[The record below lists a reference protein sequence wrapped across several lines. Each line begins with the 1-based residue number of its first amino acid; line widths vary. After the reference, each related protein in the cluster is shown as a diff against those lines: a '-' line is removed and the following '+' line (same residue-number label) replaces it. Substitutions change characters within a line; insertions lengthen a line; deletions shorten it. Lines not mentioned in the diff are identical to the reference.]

1 MKPRDYYDGVNQ
13 AILNVVPKTAR
24 CILEVGCANGELGAQ
39 VIQSRGCEY
48 WGIELDES
56 ASAAA
61 KQRLT
66 HVLNG
71 DIEALDLSLLP
82 LDHFDCLIFG
92 DTLEHL
98 VNPESVLVRL
108 KPHLK
113 IGAHLIAS
121 VPNIGHWTVVLELLH
136 GEFEY
141 GDSGLLDRT
150 HRRFFTPASLRKAL
164 WRCGFTVK
172 GEGRTL
178 LGSTECDAIVR
189 AASDLGVGTEIAARG
204 LSTYQVLAFAE
215 MQPDLDRQPEK
226 RELLLRSRVPL
237 SDAVVGKLSVVIVT
251 FQSESTIEECLL
263 SVLGSLTES
272 DEVIVV
278 DNDSS
283 DGTCE
288 KIEDIRREWPQIQLR
303 RMKSNLGY
311 ARAANTGVHISSGE
325 YIVLANPDV
334 TFVGD
339 WKEAFVEVLELP
351 GCGAVG
357 PISDRVMG
365 RQSFAAR
372 YDHEASAQES
382 AEFCAQFYREV
393 EETAMLIGFCIALK
407 RETLSECGLLDEA
420 LYLGADDLEL
430 SWRLRTLGLKLF
442 IALDVFVEHRH
453 GVSFSA
459 IAASTA
465 ESQVR
470 ASDLQLRH
478 KLSDYYGG
486 IQGLS
491 SVLIWDHPVFD
502 AVLLA

>member
-13 AILNVVPKTAR
+13 AILDVVPKTAR

-39 VIQSRGCEY
+39 LIQSRRCEF

-56 ASAAA
+56 AATVA
-61 KQRLT
+61 KKKLT
-66 HVLNG
+66 HVIKG
-71 DIEALDLSLLP
+71 DVEALDYSLLP
-82 LDHFDCLIFG
+82 RDYFDCLIFG

-98 VNPESVLVRL
+98 VDPESVLVRL

-121 VPNIGHWTVVLELLH
+121 VPNIGHWTVVLELLN

-172 GEGRTL
+172 GEGRTM
-178 LGSTECDAIVR
+178 LGSSECDAIVR
-189 AASDLGVGTEIAARG
+189 AASDLGVESEVAARE

-237 SDAVVGKLSVVIVT
+237 SDGAISRVSVVIVT

-263 SVLGSLTES
+263 SVLRDLSPS

-288 KIEDIRREWPQIQLR
+288 KIEAIRLTWPQIHLR
-303 RMKSNLGY
+303 RMNSNLGY
-311 ARAANTGVHISSGE
+311 AKAANAGIRFSSGE

-334 TFVGD
+334 TFIGD
-339 WKEAFVEVLELP
+339 WKEAFKEALDIP

-365 RQSFAAR
+365 RQSFSAR
-372 YDHEASAQES
+372 YDHEASAQDN
-382 AEFCAQFYREV
+382 AELCEQFHRQV
-393 EETAMLIGFCIALK
+393 EETAMLIGFCIGLK
-407 RETLSECGLLDEA
+407 RETLKECGLLDEA
-420 LYLGADDLEL
+420 MFLGADDLEL
-430 SWRLRTLGLKLF
+430 SWRLRTLGYKLL
-442 IALDVFVEHRH
+442 IVLDVFVEHRH

-459 IAASTA
+459 ISTSTA
-465 ESQVR
+465 ENQIR
-470 ASDLQLRH
+470 ASDLQLRQ
-478 KLSDYYGG
+478 KLSDFYGG
-486 IQGLS
+486 IRGLS

-502 AVLLA
+502 AVLLP